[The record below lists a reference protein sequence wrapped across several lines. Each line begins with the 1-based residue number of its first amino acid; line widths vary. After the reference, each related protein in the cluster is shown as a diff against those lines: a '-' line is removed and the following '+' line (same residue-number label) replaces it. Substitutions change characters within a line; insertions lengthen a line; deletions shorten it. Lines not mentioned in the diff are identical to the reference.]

1 MSERKILNMS
11 FNELIQLWSQTNIKI
26 YNTSIGFFI
35 DPVNKKKT
43 IFDAISDL
51 SIMLGSPKTLIVIGI
66 NVVLLSLMLLG
77 IFFLNN

>member
-35 DPVNKKKT
+35 DPVNKKK
-43 IFDAISDL
+43 
-51 SIMLGSPKTLIVIGI
+51 
-66 NVVLLSLMLLG
+66 
-77 IFFLNN
+77 NNI